1 LSTILFGA
9 LLICVA
15 IGAAGAVIFSSF
27 SPAELV
33 QAEAIRRVKAATGR
47 DLVIAGPASFRFFPS
62 IGFTLSDVSLSAPAG
77 SNEKPL
83 ITVSSMDLSV
93 RLLTLLRQK
102 VVVDRLILKN
112 PVVELHV
119 DEGGRKSWDFAERPQ
134 SSKEPVL
141 LAQASSTASDADGIL
156 PATDAK
162 LADDGLAA
170 DGIDLENLELG
181 NVGVEN
187 GTLHFSDARTGA
199 REEATGINI
208 KVSLRSVSR
217 PLETSGS
224 LIWKGEKIDLDA
236 TLTSIKMLMENHPA
250 RIALTLASPVV
261 KASYDGSFRLHDEL
275 DAEGA
280 ITSSAQS
287 LRDLAKWLG
296 TDLPQV
302 DGFGPFEMKGLLR
315 LAGRVAA
322 LNNANI
328 VLDGAT
334 ITGQVS
340 VDTAQARPFVRGNLK
355 FSELDLNK
363 YAGPSLASKPPKA
376 AKSKPAPS
384 AEKSIDD
391 LLNEQ
396 SPSTPGPKV
405 KGYTQRAGWSE
416 GLIDASA
423 LGLIDTEAQIMVG
436 KLFFKDL
443 KVGQSVMKVDLK
455 NKVLRSTFDDIQ
467 LYNGHGRG
475 LVTLDATAGTS
486 VAIATNLTLEGISAQ
501 PLLKDAAN
509 MDWLAGTAK
518 MSLVATGQGQN
529 QRQIVETLAGKTD
542 ILVTN
547 GAIVGWNIPGMI
559 RGLSQGKL
567 SGLNRTPS
575 EKTDFSE
582 MSSSWTITNGIAQNE
597 DLRLLSP
604 LLRVTGAGSVMLPSR
619 QVDYTVRPV
628 LVASLEGQGAASKAQ
643 GLEIPVRIHGSWDKP
658 SYTPDI
664 GGVLKDPNQAVQ
676 TIKEIGKQFKGKSAD
691 EIVKDLLGKNSDPNA
706 APSTGTTTKDQGK
719 QLLDQLFKPQ

>member
-9 LLICVA
+9 LLVCVA
-15 IGAAGAVIFSSF
+15 VGAAGAVILSSL

-77 SNEKPL
+77 SNAKPL
-83 ITVSSMDLSV
+83 VTMSSMDLSV

-119 DEGGRKSWDFAERPQ
+119 DEGGRRSWDFAERPQ
-134 SSKEPVL
+134 RSREPVR
-141 LAQASSTASDADGIL
+141 LARASSTASDAGGTL
-156 PATDAK
+156 PVADAR
-162 LADDGLAA
+162 LTDDGLAA
-170 DGIDLENLELG
+170 GGIDLENLELG

-199 REEATGINI
+199 RQDATDINI

-217 PLETSGS
+217 PLETSGN

-236 TLTSIKMLMENHPA
+236 TLTSIKTLMDNHPA
-250 RIALTLASPVV
+250 RIALTLASRVV
-261 KASYDGSFRLHDEL
+261 KASYDGSFSLHEEL

-280 ITSSAQS
+280 ITANAQS

-322 LNNANI
+322 LSNANI

-334 ITGQVS
+334 ITGQAS

-363 YAGPSLASKPPKA
+363 YAGPSGASRPPKA
-376 AKSKPAPS
+376 AKSKPSPS
-384 AEKSIDD
+384 VEKSIDD

-416 GLIDASA
+416 GPIDASA
-423 LGLIDTEAQIMVG
+423 LGLIDAETQITVG
-436 KLFFKDL
+436 RLFFKDL

-475 LVTLDATAGTS
+475 LVTLDATAGNS
-486 VAIATNLTLEGISAQ
+486 VAIATNLTLDGIAAQ

-518 MSLVATGQGQN
+518 ISLVVTGQGQN
-529 QRQIVETLAGKTD
+529 QRQIVETLTGKTD

-582 MSSSWTITNGIAQNE
+582 MSSSWTITNGIAQNQ
-597 DLRLLSP
+597 DLRLQSP

-619 QVDYTVRPV
+619 QVDYMVRPV

-664 GGVLKDPNQAVQ
+664 GDVLKDPNQAVK